1 MDIIYVYLA
10 LYILCL
16 LVLLATAINHKQN
29 NDLQKANSFSI
40 VIIIECAILAITD
53 FLSICIHNKVITTT
67 IEVHYLV
74 NSLYMITSGILSVGW
89 LFFTKLRFQ
98 GELYKSKL
106 KMFIISIPFF
116 VLLYFSL
123 SAYVDHLLFYIDDD
137 NNYVRGILIWIQF
150 ISSFFYLVHAFCIQL
165 RYVLSCDDLYEKR
178 SNIIIMILSLIPLIG
193 IVLQLV
199 FPKFPIVIPSICFI
213 IFTMSQLFISF
224 QINFDDL
231 TGLYVRRIAFIKIS
245 KLLTKHNLE
254 EKNYYLIVSD
264 INNFKNINDLHGH
277 IQGDLALQI
286 ISKALQRISYKYNG
300 FCCRYGGD
308 EFVTFVSLPKD
319 LSIDLFINE
328 MNNQISSAN
337 QTTLPLHLSNGYVH
351 CGANS
356 RNINSLFEEADK
368 MLYVEKNKDKNAK
381 R

>member
-29 NDLQKANSFSI
+29 NDLKKANSFSI
-40 VIIIECAILAITD
+40 IIIIACGVLTITD
-53 FLSICIHNKVITTT
+53 FLSICIHNKVILTT
-67 IEVHYLV
+67 IEVHYLI
-74 NSLYMITSGILSVGW
+74 NSLYMITSGVLSIGW

-116 VLLYFSL
+116 VLLYFSI
-123 SAYVDHLLFYIDDD
+123 STYVNHLLFFIDED
-137 NNYVRGILIWIQF
+137 NNYARGPF
-150 ISSFFYLVHAFCIQL
+150 ISVQFFASFFYLIHAFCIQV
-165 RYVLSCDDLYEKR
+165 RYVLACDDLYEKK
-178 SNIIIMILSLIPLIG
+178 SNIIIMMLSLIPLIG
-193 IVLQLV
+193 IILQLV

-245 KLLTKHNLE
+245 KSLNKNNLE
-254 EKNYYLIVSD
+254 EKNYYLVVSD

-277 IQGDLALQI
+277 VQGDLALKI
-286 ISKALQRISYKYNG
+286 ISKSLQRISYKYNG

-308 EFVTFVSLPKD
+308 EFVTFVNLPKD

-337 QTTLPLHLSNGYVH
+337 QTTLPLQLSSGYVH
-351 CGANS
+351 CENKR
-356 RNINSLFEEADK
+356 RNISSLFEEADK
-368 MLYVEKNKDKNAK
+368 LLYVQKNKEKNEK